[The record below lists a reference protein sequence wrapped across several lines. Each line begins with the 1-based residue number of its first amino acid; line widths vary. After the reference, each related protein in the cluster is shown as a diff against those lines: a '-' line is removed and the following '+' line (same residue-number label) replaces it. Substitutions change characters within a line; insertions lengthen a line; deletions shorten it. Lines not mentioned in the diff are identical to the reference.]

1 MKGVT
6 APAKTKEQSKGGIEM
21 QLSKELIRFIRQTN
35 RLSQREFAD
44 RIGVSNSYIALV
56 ENGIKP
62 VTANLSEKI
71 TKEFDIDVDYIEAAK
86 RFIDV

>member
-1 MKGVT
+1 ML
-6 APAKTKEQSKGGIEM
+6 
-21 QLSKELIRFIRQTN
+21 LSRDLVRFIRQTN

-56 ENGIKP
+56 ETGIKP

-71 TKEFDIDVDYIEAAK
+71 TKEFSIDTDYIEAAR

>member
-1 MKGVT
+1 ML
-6 APAKTKEQSKGGIEM
+6 
-21 QLSKELIRFIRQTN
+21 LSRELVRFIRQNN

-44 RIGVSNSYIALV
+44 RIGVSNSYIALI

-62 VTANLSEKI
+62 VTANLSKKI
-71 TKEFDIDVDYIEAAK
+71 AKEFDIDVDYVEAAR

>member
-1 MKGVT
+1 
-6 APAKTKEQSKGGIEM
+6 M
-21 QLSKELIRFIRQTN
+21 QLSKELIRFIRQNN

-62 VTANLSEKI
+62 VTPNLSKKI
-71 TKEFDIDVDYIEAAK
+71 TKEFDIDVDYIEAAR

>member
-1 MKGVT
+1 
-6 APAKTKEQSKGGIEM
+6 M
-21 QLSKELIRFIRQTN
+21 QLSKELVRFIRQNN

-62 VTANLSEKI
+62 VTANLSKKI
-71 TKEFDIDVDYIEAAK
+71 AKEFDIDVDYIEAAK

>member
-1 MKGVT
+1 ML
-6 APAKTKEQSKGGIEM
+6 
-21 QLSKELIRFIRQTN
+21 LSRQLIRFIRQNN

-56 ENGIKP
+56 EAGIKP

-71 TKEFDIDVDYIEAAK
+71 TKEFDIDVDYIEAAR
-86 RFIDV
+86 RFINE

>member
-1 MKGVT
+1 ML
-6 APAKTKEQSKGGIEM
+6 
-21 QLSKELIRFIRQTN
+21 LSRDLVRFIRQTN
-35 RLSQREFAD
+35 RLSQREFAS

-62 VTANLSEKI
+62 VTANLSKKI
-71 TKEFDIDVDYIEAAK
+71 AKEFGIDVDYIEAAK